1 MKVIE
6 PGKFI
11 TSLIRCPH
19 CEALLEID
27 KRDVDSIEISSS
39 LEVLYS
45 VICPVCYD
53 GIPLKITD
61 NGEFKLFKEEL

>member
-6 PGKFI
+6 PGKI
-11 TSLIRCPH
+11 ATSLIRCPN

-27 KRDVDSIEISSS
+27 KRDVDSVKLSMS
-39 LEVLYS
+39 LDVLYS
-45 VICPVCYD
+45 VICPVCND

-61 NGEFKLFKEEL
+61 NGEFKLLKED